1 MKVRLTFLADDKIV
15 LKKGYFSSVQGLIYN
30 LLDEVS
36 RNWLH
41 EEGFRYKKRFFKLF
55 VFSEIME
62 KGVLSRSKNE
72 FLFPRKISIFVAS
85 PVNWILEQV
94 VKNGIMEEYL
104 TLGENKVRLI
114 EVETGKDPD
123 ISEGKVEIR
132 TLSPIEVHSTLSHL
146 KDTARKKTYFYNPTE
161 EEFSLLI
168 NENLKKKWEVFYKEV
183 CPYNLKIFPSD
194 DGKFKKRVIILKNNP
209 INGWKGRFYLEG
221 DIPLMKFAFNVGLG
235 SHNSL
240 GFGFIEKIERR
251 RK

>member
-1 MKVRLTFLADDKIV
+1 VELISSQKTRWRKNGVRIKLIFSSVDGSKI
-15 LKKGYFSSVQGLIYN
+15 LLRRGYFSPIQGLIYN

-36 RNWLH
+36 KNWLH
-41 EEGFRYKKRFFKLF
+41 EEGFRYQKRFFKLF

-132 TLSPIEVHSTLSHL
+132 TLNISIHPDSSSKFSIRRIVV
-146 KDTARKKTYFYNPTE
+146 KDT
-161 EEFSLLI
+161 S
-168 NENLKKKWEVFYKEV
+168 V
-183 CPYNLKIFPSD
+183 
-194 DGKFKKRVIILKNNP
+194 
-209 INGWKGRFYLEG
+209 NGWKGRFYLEG

-240 GFGFIEKIERR
+240 GFGFIEKVERR